1 MSDDDEEFATILA
14 ESAKEI
20 RASSSEDDDLD
31 AEAEKPAPKGKKPAP
46 KPDEEA
52 EKQEAKPDE
61 EEEEPQKKPS
71 HRDWIALRKA
81 RQQLAAREKA
91 MEERV
96 NALAGKAADRLA
108 PFQRIADALESDDW
122 DAFAS
127 EVAKAKN
134 LEFKSWNE
142 LNGHIVKRFA
152 SPEHVE
158 ILRLRRAQE
167 DRDKR
172 DAERETSAQKQ
183 AQEAQ
188 QAQRRTE
195 YIAELTEELKG
206 SGDETIAAA
215 AEDKEFAQAVYQEQ
229 AKAWDNA
236 TGTTISAETA
246 AKRALAKA
254 RKNYERLGALFGDRE
269 PNPAKRSPGTKN
281 PRVGSTRT
289 IPTRRAV
296 QAAAGDE
303 TATLDQLI
311 RTFGKQLRRGSEES
325 E

>member
-1 MSDDDEEFATILA
+1 MSGKDEDFATIIA
-14 ESAKEI
+14 ESAKEL
-20 RASSSEDDDLD
+20 RESSPEDDENGI
-31 AEAEKPAPKGKKPAP
+31 EAEETSTEEKKADPDTEVEES
-46 KPDEEA
+46 KPDE
-52 EKQEAKPDE
+52 KSDE
-61 EEEEPQKKPS
+61 EEETPKEKPT

-96 NALAGKAADRLA
+96 NALAGKAAERLA
-108 PFQRIADALESDDW
+108 PFQRIADALEAGDW
-122 DAFAS
+122 DALAAEIS
-127 EVAKAKN
+127 SAKN
-134 LEFKSWNE
+134 LDFKSWND

-167 DRDKR
+167 ERDKR
-172 DAERETSAQKQ
+172 DAERETSAKNQ
-183 AQEAQ
+183 AAEAQ
-188 QAQRRTE
+188 QAQRRSAYVT
-195 YIAELTEELKG
+195 ELTEELKG
-206 SGDETIAAA
+206 SSDETIAAA
-215 AEDKEFAQAVYQEQ
+215 AEDKEFAHAVYQEQ

-254 RKNYERLGALFGDRE
+254 RKNYERLSALFGDRA
-269 PNPAKRSPGTKN
+269 PNPEKRSPGTKN

-303 TATLDQLI
+303 TATVDQLI
-311 RTFGKQLRRGSEES
+311 RTFGKKLRQSTEES